1 MSKKWTLIWLT
12 LVFFLFLVLAIYSF
26 HKNNP
31 FLLITSEFAIPVLY
45 GITIWMMM
53 RSLKPINSIGR
64 SLNLLK
70 EGDFNIT
77 LVKTGNSD
85 IDNII
90 EVYNSM
96 INRLREER
104 LSVREKNHFLDLLIE
119 SSPLGIVMMD
129 LDDRIMEINKAAI
142 RSLAIK
148 GDSYKGMYLKELNS
162 NLSVE
167 LGKIAY
173 DEKQLVILADG
184 QKYLCRKLFFMDHG
198 FKHPFYLIEEFTEEI
213 KRAEKEAYG
222 KLIRMMAHEVNNT
235 VGSVNSIM
243 TSIQSNPETFVVN
256 EKDDIIRMLGVA
268 IQRNYQMNRF
278 MQNFSNVVKLPAP
291 DKEEMDLN
299 DSLSVVIESFHAELK
314 EKNISVDVNLDSAIP
329 LINADRSQMEQVFLN
344 LIKNSKEAV
353 PVNGHLKIT
362 TRKNPVTVIVED
374 DGAGLSKEVAEKL
387 FTPFFSTK
395 PGGQG
400 IGLTLVQEILTNHG
414 FSFSFRNKE
423 TAGTEFKIICHNNT

>member
-12 LVFFLFLVLAIYSF
+12 LVFSLFLALAIYSF

-31 FLLITSEFAIPVLY
+31 FLLIASEFIIPVFY
-45 GITIWMMM
+45 GITIWIMM
-53 RSLKPINSIGR
+53 RSLKPISSIGS

-85 IDNII
+85 VDNII

-119 SSPLGIVMMD
+119 SSPLGILMMD
-129 LDDRIMEINKAAI
+129 LDDRIMEINRAAI
-142 RSLAIK
+142 RSLAIVEE
-148 GDSYKGMYLKELNS
+148 SYKGKYLKELNS
-162 NLSVE
+162 KLSVE
-167 LGKIAY
+167 LDKIEY
-173 DEKQLVILADG
+173 EEKQLVVLEDG

-198 FKHPFYLIEEFTEEI
+198 FKHPFYIIEEFTEEI
-213 KRAEKEAYG
+213 KKAEKEAYG

-243 TSIQSNPETFVVN
+243 TSIQSNPETFVKS
-256 EKDDIIRMLGVA
+256 EQDDLIRMLGVA

-291 DKEEMDLN
+291 DKGKMDLN
-299 DSLSVVIESFHAELK
+299 DSLSLVIESYKAELK
-314 EKNISVDVNLDSAIP
+314 EKNIAVEVNLDSTIP
-329 LINADRSQMEQVFLN
+329 FINADRSQIEQAFLN
-344 LIKNSKEAV
+344 IIKNSKEAV

-362 TRKNPVTVIVED
+362 TQKNPVAIIFED
-374 DGAGLSKEVAEKL
+374 DGAGLSKEVSEKL

-400 IGLTLVQEILTNHG
+400 IGLTLVHDILTNHG

-423 TAGTEFKIICHNNT
+423 TIGTEFKIICQNNK

>member
-12 LVFFLFLVLAIYSF
+12 LVFSLFLVLAIFSF
-26 HKNNP
+26 HKNYT
-31 FLLITSEFAIPVLY
+31 FLLIISEFAIPVLY

-53 RSLKPINSIGR
+53 RSLKPISSIGS

-85 IDNII
+85 VDNII

-96 INRLREER
+96 IKRLREER
-104 LSVREKNHFLDLLIE
+104 LSVREKNQFLDLLIE
-119 SSPLGIVMMD
+119 SSPLGIIMMD

-142 RSLAIK
+142 RSLGIK
-148 GDSYKGMYLKELNS
+148 ENSFKGKFLKELNS

-167 LGKIAY
+167 IGKIGY
-173 DEKQLVILADG
+173 DEKQLIILADG

-198 FKHPFYLIEEFTEEI
+198 FKHSFYLIEEFTEEI

-243 TSIQSNPETFVVN
+243 TSMQSNPETFVKS
-256 EKDDIIRMLGVA
+256 EQDDLIRILGVA

-299 DSLSVVIESFHAELK
+299 DSLSLVIESYNAELK
-314 EKNISVDVNLDSAIP
+314 EKKIGVEVNLDSTIP

-344 LIKNSKEAV
+344 IIKNSKEAV
-353 PVNGHLKIT
+353 PVNGQLRIT
-362 TRKNPVTVIVED
+362 TQKNPIAVIFED
-374 DGAGLSKEVAEKL
+374 DGPGLSKEVSEKL

-423 TAGTEFKIICHNNT
+423 TIGTEFKIICHKNK